1 MPAYR
6 FEAASAAGKLETG
19 ILDADSARQVRNLLR
34 ERGLTPLDV
43 TPIESGGENRTG
55 SVPVLV
61 RRLRDAELALATRQ
75 LASLL
80 SARLP
85 LERALSAVIEQAE
98 TPLVRDRF
106 AAVRSEVVAGQTF
119 ADALGRFPKDFPEVY
134 RALVAAGEQTGDLG
148 RIMSQLADH
157 VEARTALTQK
167 VKLAFT
173 YPVIVTLVALAVI
186 VALLTYVVPQV
197 VSVFAQTRQSLPAR
211 AGILGSS
218 SAAQSVGSSGLAP
231 THAGFALVR
240 TTDPG
245 REHCPLCL
253 NPGDSH
259 LQWRTPD
266 PGPGGRRAHLVQRCL
281 AGQCERCRES
291 CA

>member
-119 ADALGRFPKDFPEVY
+119 ADALGRFPKDF
-134 RALVAAGEQTGDLG
+134 
-148 RIMSQLADH
+148 
-157 VEARTALTQK
+157 
-167 VKLAFT
+167 
-173 YPVIVTLVALAVI
+173 
-186 VALLTYVVPQV
+186 
-197 VSVFAQTRQSLPAR
+197 
-211 AGILGSS
+211 
-218 SAAQSVGSSGLAP
+218 
-231 THAGFALVR
+231 
-240 TTDPG
+240 
-245 REHCPLCL
+245 
-253 NPGDSH
+253 
-259 LQWRTPD
+259 
-266 PGPGGRRAHLVQRCL
+266 
-281 AGQCERCRES
+281 RCR
-291 CA
+291 